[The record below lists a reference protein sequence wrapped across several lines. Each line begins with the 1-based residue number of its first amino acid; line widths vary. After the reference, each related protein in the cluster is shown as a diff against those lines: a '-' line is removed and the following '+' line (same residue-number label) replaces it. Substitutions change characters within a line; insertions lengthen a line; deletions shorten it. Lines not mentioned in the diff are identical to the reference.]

1 MMTNDSTRTLSPEP
15 RGTLPRP
22 PDPGS
27 PPRVSL
33 RGIRKSFGSHQA
45 LRGVDLDL
53 YPGECLGLVG
63 DNAAGK
69 STLTKIISGTY
80 IPDAGTIA
88 VDGDRALLRPRR
100 CARASHR
107 DGLPGPQLCDHID
120 VVGNLFLGRELTQR
134 ALPRPGS
141 GCSIEARHMLDRWRS
156 AFPRLTAKVE
166 KLSGGQ
172 RQAIA
177 IARAAAF
184 DPKVLI
190 MDEPTSALAVAEVEA
205 VLALI
210 NRVKA
215 RGVSV
220 VLITHRLQ
228 DLFRVCDRIA
238 VMYEGTKVAERRI
251 GETDL
256 EDLVELIVGEEEP
269 RADDAP
275 IRTRPKGSR
284 ARRLLRRTRAGPFDR
299 AFFLGCCVFF
309 AIGDRH
315 LPDARQHPQRR
326 CGRPRRSSSS
336 PWP

>member
-1 MMTNDSTRTLSPEP
+1 M
-15 RGTLPRP
+15 LPRP
-22 PDPGS
+22 IGS
-27 PPRVSL
+27 QTVPPRVSL
-33 RGIRKSFGSHQA
+33 RGIRKTFGSHQA

-80 IPDAGTIA
+80 IPDDGTIA
-88 VDGDRALLRPRR
+88 VDGETVRFSGPAD
-100 CARASHR
+100 ARARHIDMVFQDLS
-107 DGLPGPQLCDHID
+107 LCDHID
-120 VVGNLFLGRELTQR
+120 VVGNLFLGRELTKGPFLDR
-134 ALPRPGS
+134 TRMLV
-141 GCSIEARHMLDRWRS
+141 EARHMLDSLEIRI
-156 AFPRLTAKVE
+156 PRLTAKVE

-177 IARAAAF
+177 IARAASF
-184 DPKVLI
+184 NPKVLI

-238 VMYEGTKVAERRI
+238 VMYEGTKVAEREI
-251 GETDL
+251 GNTNL
-256 EDLVELIVGEEEP
+256 EDLVKLIVGEG
-269 RADDAP
+269 
-275 IRTRPKGSR
+275 TR
-284 ARRLLRRTRAGPFDR
+284 
-299 AFFLGCCVFF
+299 
-309 AIGDRH
+309 
-315 LPDARQHPQRR
+315 Q
-326 CGRPRRSSSS
+326 
-336 PWP
+336 